1 MDDART
7 TPKPRGSPQPSLR
20 VEIAD
25 PNALLPEAEA
35 RWLLDSAARVI
46 GAIPGSGGLVGGR
59 LGGLSLVGRSPA
71 GGVLSGEVR
80 VLIVNDAEMSA
91 AHLEYCEIEGTTD
104 VLTFDMSEVELSD
117 DEITGRDLSGV
128 GVDGLVPVGDDRS
141 ALVPHLPTLDV
152 DILVCADE
160 AAREA
165 GSYGH
170 SVAQELLLY
179 VLHGTLHCLG
189 HDDHDE
195 ASHAAMHAA
204 EDRVLAAT
212 GIGATFA
219 PGLASGAPP
228 AMGGRS

>member
-7 TPKPRGSPQPSLR
+7 TPKPRGLPQPSLR
-20 VEIAD
+20 IEIAD

-35 RWLLDSAARVI
+35 RWLLDSATRVI

-59 LGGLSLVGRSPA
+59 LGGLSMVGRSPA
-71 GGVLSGEVR
+71 DGVLSGEVR

-104 VLTFDMSEVELSD
+104 VLTFDMSEVEVSD
-117 DEITGRDLSGV
+117 DEITEHDLSGV
-128 GVDGLVPVGDDRS
+128 GVDERTPQHAERS
-141 ALVPHLPTLDV
+141 AFAPQLPILDV

-160 AAREA
+160 AARQA
-165 GSYGH
+165 GSHGH

-179 VLHGTLHCLG
+179 ILHGTLHCLG

-195 ASHAAMHAA
+195 VSHAAMHSA

-212 GIGATFA
+212 GIGPTFA
-219 PGLASGAPP
+219 PGLGSGVPP
-228 AMGGRS
+228 AIGGRS